1 MTWLVVLIITL
12 NDQSQAVRWA
22 MTPDLQTCII
32 TGGGVASFMEAHD
45 PRLTVR
51 FTCRREVPA

>member
-1 MTWLVVLIITL
+1 MSWLLVLIITV
-12 NDQSQAVRWA
+12 NGQSQAVRWA
-22 MTPDLQTCII
+22 LTPDQETCII

-51 FTCRREVPA
+51 FTCIRQAEA